1 MVVIYYCSCCFDN
14 LNYGSETQKC
24 ATKTLCYKQKSQ
36 IHQERATCGCGSQT
50 THTRVNTQVL
60 PAFMQ
65 SAAKNLIGELS
76 RKKRKGYCCYFDI
89 LFLII
94 LCKTN
99 LEMGIYIIFN
109 CRLFSCCSHHY
120 YFKNHNNKFK
130 LKLRQ
135 HEF

>member
-1 MVVIYYCSCCFDN
+1 M
-14 LNYGSETQKC
+14 GQKHRNVPQ
-24 ATKTLCYKQKSQ
+24 KLCYKKNHKSIKSAQ
-36 IHQERATCGCGSQT
+36 HAVAAHRLHTH

-94 LCKTN
+94 LRKTN
-99 LEMGIYIIFN
+99 LEMGIYIFFN